1 MNGGD
6 DRPRVYGPPSQLA
19 LLFGSIAK
27 LVEREPARTFS
38 DTDVQHAGRRLAELI
53 ERRCGDDP

>member
-1 MNGGD
+1 MWLIGLSPVPSLGWQ
-6 DRPRVYGPPSQLA
+6 RVRQ
-19 LLFGSIAK
+19 
-27 LVEREPARTFS
+27 REPARTFS